1 MNFHKMTNIH
11 TPKSP
16 YERPCLLASLPLS
29 DAYPRDIFRGL
40 MKYAHDSQR
49 FALRFHDQERH
60 SLEELRTFALGKA
73 AVGIVVFGHNPEII
87 RIVKE
92 LGMPAVNISN
102 TLSET
107 GLPSVLVDND
117 EVGMVAA
124 DHLVKKGYVNHV
136 YIHLEGQ
143 DFSYKRRMGWRRRLK
158 SAGMNTHVITFSDFE
173 QTMSILETLPQPLA
187 ITTAN
192 DHLGRSVLDRC
203 LNVGWSV
210 PEDVAVLGCA
220 NNELVC
226 DGGLVTLSS
235 VPIQGVTVGVVAS
248 KVLIDLIDG
257 DPPPDD
263 LVLIKPG
270 AVVEREST
278 DLIQNAEP
286 DISYAIRYIRTHAC
300 TGIQIADVLAATNL
314 SRATLDRQVKRVL
327 GHSPHAEIKRIQIER
342 ARHLLANTHFPLAEI
357 SKQCGYKE
365 SNYFMRVFR
374 EEVGQTPTEYR
385 RDILSKADMLT

>member
-1 MNFHKMTNIH
+1 MTNI
-11 TPKSP
+11 TLPKSP
-16 YERPCLLASLPLS
+16 YERPCILASLPIS
-29 DAYPRDIFRGL
+29 DSYPRDIFRGL

-49 FALRFHDQERH
+49 FAIRFHDQERH
-60 SLEELRTFALGKA
+60 NLEDLRKFALDKA
-73 AVGIVVFGHNPEII
+73 AVGFVVFGHNPEII
-87 RIVKE
+87 QLIKE
-92 LGMPAVNISN
+92 LGLPAVNVSN

-124 DHLVKKGYVNHV
+124 DHLVKKGYTNHV
-136 YIHLEGQ
+136 FIHLEGQ

-158 SAGMNTHVITFSDFE
+158 SAGMNTHVITYSSFE
-173 QTMSILETLPQPLA
+173 QTMGILETLPLPLA
-187 ITTAN
+187 ITTAT
-192 DHLGRSVLDRC
+192 DHLGRSILDRC

-210 PEDVAVLGCA
+210 PEDVAVLGCS

-226 DGGLVTLSS
+226 EGGLLTLSS
-235 VPIQGVTVGVVAS
+235 VPIQGITVGVTAS
-248 KVLIDLIDG
+248 KVLIDMIDNC
-257 DPPPDD
+257 PPPDD
-263 LVLIKPG
+263 LVLIRPG
-270 AVVEREST
+270 SVIEREST

-286 DISYAIRYIRTHAC
+286 SISTAIRYIRSHAC
-300 TGIQIADVLAATNL
+300 TGIQIADVLKTTGL

-365 SNYFMRVFR
+365 PNYFMRVFR

-385 RDILSKADMLT
+385 RDILAKADDMT